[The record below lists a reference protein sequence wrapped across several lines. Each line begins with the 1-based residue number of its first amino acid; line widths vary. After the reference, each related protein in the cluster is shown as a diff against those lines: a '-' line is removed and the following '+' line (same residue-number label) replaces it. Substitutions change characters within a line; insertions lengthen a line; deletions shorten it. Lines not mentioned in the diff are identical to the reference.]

1 MNNTIIQF
9 FINKKAQLKK
19 KEAEKNRELLQRSE
33 KTKSLKDE
41 VGSNP
46 NY

>member
-9 FINKKAQLKK
+9 FLNKKAQLKK

-33 KTKSLKDE
+33 KTKPLKDE